1 MLYSTYQSQRD
12 LTAPLTAWASL
23 TAQVF
28 DALPPWLTAMPQ
40 ARLLRAGTELVA
52 RARLRHDRPAFGI
65 EQVATADGPRAVHE
79 TVVASSAFGD
89 LLHFEKDTDAPGP
102 TVLVVAALAGHFS
115 TLLRPTVRRLLADH
129 DVFVTDWRNARDV
142 PVAAGPFG
150 FDDYVAD
157 LMGFI
162 RRAGPGA
169 HVVAVCQPCP
179 AALAA
184 VALMAEDGEAAVPRT
199 LTLMAGPVDTRVSPT
214 EVDDLATRLPLS
226 WFEDWAITT
235 VPARYRG
242 GGRRVYPGFVQLA
255 GFMGM
260 HPERHLDAH
269 LELFADLVAG
279 DAEAARVTT
288 DFYDEYLAVLDVA
301 AEFYLDTID
310 RVFQRHLLGK
320 GELTWRGRPVRP
332 AAITTTGL
340 LTVEGGRDDIC
351 GLGQT
356 RAAHDLCPSVPR
368 RHHHVEPDAGHYGV
382 FSGTAWEGRI
392 APVVAD
398 FIAAS

>member
-1 MLYSTYQSQRD
+1 M
-12 LTAPLTAWASL
+12 
-23 TAQVF
+23 
-28 DALPPWLTAMPQ
+28 
-40 ARLLRAGTELVA
+40 
-52 RARLRHDRPAFGI
+52 
-65 EQVATADGPRAVHE
+65 
-79 TVVASSAFGD
+79 
-89 LLHFEKDTDAPGP
+89 
-102 TVLVVAALAGHFS
+102 
-115 TLLRPTVRRLLADH
+115 
-129 DVFVTDWRNARDV
+129 
-142 PVAAGPFG
+142 
-150 FDDYVAD
+150 
-157 LMGFI
+157 
-162 RRAGPGA
+162 
-169 HVVAVCQPCP
+169 VAVCQPCP

-214 EVDDLATRLPLS
+214 EVDDLATGLPLS

-340 LTVEGGRDDIC
+340 LTVEGGATTSAASVRPPRP
-351 GLGQT
+351 T
-356 RAAHDLCPSVPR
+356 TSARRSRAATTTSSPTPATTACSV
-368 RHHHVEPDAGHYGV
+368 
-382 FSGTAWEGRI
+382 GR
-392 APVVAD
+392 PGR
-398 FIAAS
+398 AASPRWWPTSSPRAEPGRAEGAHPADRTAPLRSEGSLRRRSWWWSGRPAR